1 MLKNLSS
8 STLFLFLCL
17 FLSVFK
23 VASFDFPIVLKENM
37 DKKYQFLCL
46 EFSYLHLEQAK
57 RLKKNGQNEILDIK
71 GVLNEICKFFFS
83 IFIVIFCQGRNIF

>member
-23 VASFDFPIVLKENM
+23 EASFDFSIVLKENM

-57 RLKKNGQNEILDIK
+57 RLKKNGQKALLHEILYIK
-71 GVLNEICKFFFS
+71 GKVEI
-83 IFIVIFCQGRNIF
+83 ILEQR